1 MMKKAVNK
9 MISVGT
15 DLVEI
20 ERIRKSMENTSFLK
34 RFYGSLEYDEL
45 EKRGFP
51 PQSVAG
57 AFAGKEAFSKAL
69 GTGIRGFSLSEVQ
82 ILHNKEGKPFLSLS
96 GKAGELARG
105 LSFDISIS
113 HSEELATATVIAY
126 ERK

>member
-1 MMKKAVNK
+1 
-9 MISVGT
+9 MISIGT

-20 ERIRKSMENTSFLK
+20 DRIKKSMENTSFLK
-34 RFYGSLEYDEL
+34 RFYGSMEYAEL

-69 GTGIRGFSLSEVQ
+69 GTGIRGFSLREVEV
-82 ILHNKEGKPFLSLS
+82 LHNGDGKPYLHLS
-96 GKAGELARG
+96 GNAEKLAGGRT
-105 LSFDISIS
+105 FDISIS

-126 ERK
+126 